1 MGNDQS
7 IRLDSAHRQTLCNLI
22 AEYSDELIRFACCFT
37 HDFSAAEDVAEDAF
51 AELVFRKKHF
61 PCKQAFKAYLYKT
74 ARSKCIDRLRENK
87 RNVALDGT
95 AAIKSEDGEEDF
107 FKAAQK
113 KELYDCIASLPTQYG
128 EALCLCYIDGFSV
141 DELCAILKCNKKR
154 VYNLLSRAKAALK
167 PLLIE
172 RGIFYENL

>member
-1 MGNDQS
+1 MRNQTLRLDGNDPQS
-7 IRLDSAHRQTLCNLI
+7 LYNLI
-22 AEYSDELIRFACCFT
+22 AEYSDELIRYVCCFT
-37 HDFSAAEDVAEDAF
+37 HDFSAAEDIAEDAF
-51 AELVFRKKHF
+51 AELIFRRRKFDCVK
-61 PCKQAFKAYLYKT
+61 AFKAYLYKT

-87 RNVALDGT
+87 RNVALDST
-95 AAIKSEDGEEDF
+95 FAAKSKDGEEDF

-128 EALCLCYIDGFSV
+128 EALCLCYIDGFSA
-141 DELCAILKCNKKR
+141 DELCVILKCNKKR
-154 VYNLLSRAKAALK
+154 IYNLLSRAKAALK

>member
-1 MGNDQS
+1 MRKDRG
-7 IRLDSAHRQTLCNLI
+7 IRLDSKQRQTLCNLI

-37 HDFSAAEDVAEDAF
+37 RDFAAAEDVAEDAF
-51 AELVFRKKHF
+51 AELVFRKKQF

-74 ARSKCIDRLRENK
+74 ARSKCIDWLRESK
-87 RNVALDGT
+87 RNVALDGMVVT
-95 AAIKSEDGEEDF
+95 KSEDGEEDF

-113 KELYDCIASLPTQYG
+113 RELYDCIASLPTQYG

-141 DELCAILKCNKKR
+141 DELCVILKCNKKR